1 MGQGHSQ
8 RGRCHRRME
17 PALACVPVSGP
28 GLYRVTCIL
37 CRVGLP
43 GRRYGAG
50 VSRYTCASLSERLSP
65 LLHAVP
71 SPHCHRHAIKLDHH
85 HDRPSL
91 GPDWPSISKSIVNAL
106 VLIIDACGIYRR
118 GKVPANGNRQKQQ
131 KLQHL
136 FRISSHTLVLQK
148 SDTPV
153 TRADGHA
160 AAAHAHGCT
169 RLTPGGVTTIA
180 EPNRNTTHA
189 HKHRT
194 HHVCPDQ
201 HPVWN
206 PRGATC
212 IFGLKSQ

>member
-1 MGQGHSQ
+1 MWDKGTASAADATAEWNQPWRVCQSADPVCTGLHVSS
-8 RGRCHRRME
+8 
-17 PALACVPVSGP
+17 AVLAFPGDDTVPVNCG
-28 GLYRVTCIL
+28 
-37 CRVGLP
+37 
-43 GRRYGAG
+43 
-50 VSRYTCASLSERLSP
+50 SLSERLSP